1 LSCCRRAH
9 GTARELPARFTAPA
23 AHCRV
28 QAARAQLRAFAGLA
42 PAVPE
47 GKKDHHQAPQAPEA
61 ADAVIERALTVA
73 CPLIKEAFDVFLLRK
88 AGFLD
93 EKPLFKAGIVLP

>member
-1 LSCCRRAH
+1 
-9 GTARELPARFTAPA
+9 
-23 AHCRV
+23 
-28 QAARAQLRAFAGLA
+28 
-42 PAVPE
+42 
-47 GKKDHHQAPQAPEA
+47 
-61 ADAVIERALTVA
+61 VA